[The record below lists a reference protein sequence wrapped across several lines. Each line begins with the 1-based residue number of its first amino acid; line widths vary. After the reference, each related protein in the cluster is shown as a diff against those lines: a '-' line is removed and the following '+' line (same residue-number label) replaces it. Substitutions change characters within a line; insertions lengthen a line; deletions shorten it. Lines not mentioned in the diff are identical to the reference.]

1 MFISSAGFLK
11 LAESFGAVGLRA
23 TKPSEVR
30 EVLLKAME
38 INDRPVLIDF
48 VVDREENVLPMVP
61 AGKSYREMILSP
73 NQKGE
78 AETMYLV
85 G

>member
-1 MFISSAGFLK
+1 M
-11 LAESFGAVGLRA
+11 
-23 TKPSEVR
+23 
-30 EVLLKAME
+30 
-38 INDRPVLIDF
+38 DF

-61 AGKSYREMILSP
+61 SGKSYREMILTP
-73 NQKGE
+73 KQKGE